1 MVFDKSLA
9 AKYKSFSM
17 EDTSPKL
24 NLCLHCRR
32 RILTCVCDKL
42 KPFDTQSRFI
52 ILMHP
57 MEFKKEKVG
66 TGRFSHLIL
75 KNSEILVDINFD
87 ENSRLTDIL
96 NDETYE
102 TFLLYPGFETID
114 LGTDVLKRSL
124 KKKAQ
129 FIVIDG
135 TWPCAKKMMK
145 LSTCL
150 HHIPRVSFSS
160 DRQSEFKVKH
170 QPLPGCLSTVESIH
184 QVLHDLNRMKLESTN
199 GAEENLMDV
208 FRYTVQQQIELA
220 SDPERQGYRKK
231 PFSLPENRKISRKW
245 EHRLLFF
252 NNSDE

>member
-1 MVFDKSLA
+1 METFDQ
-9 AKYKSFSM
+9 
-17 EDTSPKL
+17 KL

-32 RILTCVCDKL
+32 RLLTCVCEKL
-42 KPFDTQSRFI
+42 NPFLTESRFV

-75 KNSEILVDINFD
+75 TNSEILVDINFD
-87 ENSRLTDIL
+87 ENGRLKELMSDP
-96 NDETYE
+96 EYE

-114 LGTDVLKRSL
+114 LGTDSLKATL

-150 HHIPRVSFSS
+150 HHIPRVSFTS

-184 QVLHDLNRMKLESTN
+184 QVILDLNRMGIEKTD
-199 GAEENLMDV
+199 GREENLMEV
-208 FRYTVQQQIELA
+208 FRYTVKQQIELA
-220 SDPERQGYRKK
+220 SDPNRQGYRKK

-245 EHRLLFF
+245 DSRLLFF
-252 NNSDE
+252 NNSGE